1 MKKFLSPLTFSLAA
15 VLFLGLAATSARA
28 DIVHIPSAD
37 TTAPKGGVGHK
48 PESILSIQSPKN
60 TSNAAGGVSWNGKKD
75 VRSGDAKNGEH
86 TKTLSFAEAGLTG
99 PNVRIFMDTE
109 DQDNDLIINQLK
121 LTAYHSGTGAILFE
135 ATLKA
140 PVTFPNELNGQGKGD
155 RTFGLTDDDAAK
167 LAAAL
172 LVDPNLRLG
181 LYASTSDDTG
191 SFTNFKLGQ
200 GPAPIP
206 EPATMFLLGT
216 GLAGVAAKMR
226 KRRKAAKGEEA

>member
-1 MKKFLSPLTFSLAA
+1 L
-15 VLFLGLAATSARA
+15 
-28 DIVHIPSAD
+28 
-37 TTAPKGGVGHK
+37 
-48 PESILSIQSPKN
+48 
-60 TSNAAGGVSWNGKKD
+60 WNGKKD
-75 VRSGDAKNGEH
+75 DLTGNAKHGEH
-86 TKTLSFAEAGLTG
+86 SKTLSFAEAGLTG
-99 PNVRIFMDTE
+99 PSVLIYMDTE
-109 DQDNDLIINQLK
+109 DQENDLIINELI
-121 LTAYHSGTGAILFE
+121 LTAYDSRDGSVLFQ
-135 ATLKA
+135 ASLKA
-140 PVTFPNELNGQGKGD
+140 PVTFPDEKNGQGKGD

-172 LVDPNLRLG
+172 LIDPNLRLG

-226 KRRKAAKGEEA
+226 KRRKAAKEE

>member
-1 MKKFLSPLTFSLAA
+1 MKKILSPLTFSLAA
-15 VLFLGLAATSARA
+15 LLFLGLAATSARA
-28 DIVHIPSAD
+28 DIVYIPSAD
-37 TTAPKGGVGHK
+37 STAPKGGVGHK

-60 TSNAAGGVSWNGKKD
+60 GVDASGGVSWDGKKD
-75 VRSGDAKNGEH
+75 VKSGDAKNGEH
-86 TKTLSFAEAGLTG
+86 TKTLSFAEAGLTD
-99 PNVRIFMDTE
+99 PNIRIFMDTE
-109 DQDNDLIINQLK
+109 DQDNDLIIHELK
-121 LTAYHSGTGAILFE
+121 LTAYHSDTGAVLFE

-140 PVTFPNELNGQGKGD
+140 PVNFANELNGQGKGD

-172 LVDPNLRLG
+172 QVDPNLRLG
-181 LYASTSDDTG
+181 LYASTTDDTG

-226 KRRKAAKGEEA
+226 KRRKAAKEE

>member
-15 VLFLGLAATSARA
+15 LLFLGLAASSARA
-28 DIVHIPSAD
+28 DIVYMPTLD
-37 TTAPKGGVGHK
+37 GTTPKGGVGHQ

-60 TSNAAGGVSWNGKKD
+60 GSDAAGGVSWNGKKD
-75 VRSGDAKNGEH
+75 VNSGDAKNGEH
-86 TKTLSFAEAGLTG
+86 TKTLSFAEAGLTS
-99 PNVRIFMDTE
+99 PSILIYMDTE
-109 DQDNDLIINQLK
+109 DQENDLIINQLV
-121 LTAYHSGTGAILFE
+121 LTAYDSRNGDILFQ
-135 ATLKA
+135 ASLKA
-140 PVTFPNELNGQGKGD
+140 PVTFPDEKNGQGKGD

-172 LVDPNLRLG
+172 LIDPNLRLG

-226 KRRKAAKGEEA
+226 KRRKAAKGEE

>member
-28 DIVHIPSAD
+28 DIVYIPSAD
-37 TTAPKGGVGHK
+37 STAPKGGVGHK

-60 TSNAAGGVSWNGKKD
+60 GINAAGGVSWNGKKD
-75 VRSGDAKNGEH
+75 VNSGDAKNGEH
-86 TKTLSFAEAGLTG
+86 TKTLSFAEAGLTS
-99 PNVRIFMDTE
+99 PSIRIFMDTE
-109 DQDNDLIINQLK
+109 DQDNDLVINDLV
-121 LTAYHSGTGAILFE
+121 LTAYNSADGSILFQ
-135 ATLKA
+135 ASLKA
-140 PVTFPNELNGQGKGD
+140 PVNFANELNGQGKGD
-155 RTFGLTDDDAAK
+155 RVFGLTDDDAAK

-172 LVDPNLRLG
+172 LIDPNLRLG
-181 LYASTSDDTG
+181 LYADTTDDSG

-206 EPATMFLLGT
+206 EPATMLLLGT

-226 KRRKAAKGEEA
+226 KRRKAAKEE